1 MKKLGIILSLC
12 ICIGISTGCN
22 EKKQKE
28 ETKVVECTQT
38 QTLSTYEIK
47 SNFKITAK
55 NGLVEKVEANETYTS
70 EDTSIIDQLEQTL
83 NLQYRDLNNSYG
95 GYTHTVTKEANGVSA
110 SVTIDYSKFDS
121 KKFAAD
127 KKLEDYIKDDRLT
140 LDGVVKRYELNGAT
154 CK

>member
-12 ICIGISTGCN
+12 ICVGIATGCG

-38 QTLSTYEIK
+38 QSLSTYEIK

-55 NGLVEKVEANETYTS
+55 GELVEKVEANETYTS
-70 EDTSIIDQLEQTL
+70 EDTSIIDQIEQTL
-83 NLQYRDLNNSYG
+83 NLQYNDLNKSYG
-95 GYTHTVTKEANGVSA
+95 GYTYKVNKTENGVSA
-110 SVTIDYSKFDS
+110 AVTIDYNKFDA
-121 KKFAAD
+121 KKFATIQ
-127 KKLEDYIKDDRLT
+127 KLENYLKNGRLT
-140 LDGVVKRYELNGAT
+140 LDGIVKRYQLNGAT

>member
-1 MKKLGIILSLC
+1 MKKMVAVLSLC
-12 ICIGISTGCN
+12 ICVGVLTGCGD
-22 EKKQKE
+22 KKKE

-55 NGLVEKVEANETYTS
+55 GEVVEKVEATETYTS
-70 EDTSIIDQLEQTL
+70 EDSSIVDQLEQTL
-83 NLQYRDLNNSYG
+83 NLQYENLNNSYG
-95 GYTHTVTKEANGVSA
+95 GYTHKVTKGENEVSA

-121 KKFAAD
+121 KKFATD
-127 KKLEDYIKDDRLT
+127 KKLEDYIKNDRLT

>member
-1 MKKLGIILSLC
+1 MKKTVAILSLC
-12 ICIGISTGCN
+12 ICVGILTGCG
-22 EKKQKE
+22 EKKKE

-47 SNFKITAK
+47 SNFKIT
-55 NGLVEKVEANETYTS
+55 EKVEANETYTS
-70 EDTSIIDQLEQTL
+70 EDTSIVDQLEQTL
-83 NLQYRDLNNSYG
+83 NLQYENLNSSYG
-95 GYTHTVTKEANGVSA
+95 GYTHKVTKGEKEVSA

-121 KKFAAD
+121 KKFATD
-127 KKLEDYIKDDRLT
+127 KKLESYIKDGRLT